1 MRPPVRA
8 VLAVAAVVAVV
19 LGLLRLDLWGRITVE
34 SMRALVDAWQP
45 LGPLVFIAVFITG
58 FFIPG
63 PEIVLVALG
72 GVLFGA
78 IWGFVYSWIASVAGT
93 ALAFLLVRYTAQ
105 AWVQRALRDRLPRL
119 RALDDRLA
127 RHGVVT
133 VVVLRLLLFLAPP
146 LNWALG
152 ASRVGTADYV
162 LGTAL
167 GIVPGIGLTVYLAD
181 RVTDAGSTT
190 ELLTVE
196 ILGPA
201 IVLAILLVSGAA
213 IGHRLFRAGSARR
226 QRDPGGQANRRTAGE
241 RSGEHSGVDVR
252 DQRARGAGRTQ
263 AEEPRQR
270 IH

>member
-1 MRPPVRA
+1 MRRPVRA
-8 VLAVAAVVAVV
+8 VLTVGAVVVVAVA
-19 LGLLRLDLWGRITVE
+19 LWRLDLWGRVDVE
-34 SMRALVDAWQP
+34 SMRALVDAWEP
-45 LGPLVFIAVFITG
+45 LGPLVFIAIFVAG

-72 GVLFGA
+72 GVLFGTT
-78 IWGFVYSWIASVAGT
+78 WGFVYSWVASLVGT
-93 ALAFLLVRYTAQ
+93 AAVFLLVRYAAQ
-105 AWVQRALRDRLPRL
+105 AWVQQAMRDRLPRL
-119 RALDDRLA
+119 RALDQRLE

-133 VVVLRLLLFLAPP
+133 VLVLRLLLFLAPP

-152 ASRVGTADYV
+152 ASRVRTADYV

-181 RVTDAGSTT
+181 RVTGAGSAT

-201 IVLAILLVSGAA
+201 IALAILIVAGVVV
-213 IGHRLFRAGSARR
+213 GRRLLRGSARGKHAAGR
-226 QRDPGGQANRRTAGE
+226 QPDGRTAGQGAQLE
-241 RSGEHSGVDVR
+241 VR
-252 DQRARGAGRTQ
+252 HHRARGGGRPH

-270 IH
+270 LD

>member
-1 MRPPVRA
+1 
-8 VLAVAAVVAVV
+8 
-19 LGLLRLDLWGRITVE
+19 TH
-34 SMRALVDAWQP
+34 LV
-45 LGPLVFIAVFITG
+45 
-58 FFIPG
+58 
-63 PEIVLVALG
+63 
-72 GVLFGA
+72 
-78 IWGFVYSWIASVAGT
+78 S
-93 ALAFLLVRYTAQ
+93 LLVRYTAQ

-181 RVTDAGSTT
+181 RVTDAGWTT

-213 IGHRLFRAGSARR
+213 IGQRLFRGSARR
-226 QRDPGGQANRRTAGE
+226 QRDPGGQANRRAAGE
-241 RSGEHSGVDVR
+241 RSGEHSGVGVR
-252 DQRARGAGRTQ
+252 DHRARGAGRRQ
-263 AEEPRQR
+263 A
-270 IH
+270 

>member
-1 MRPPVRA
+1 MRRPVRA
-8 VLAVAAVVAVV
+8 ILAAAAVVALVV
-19 LGLLRLDLWGRITVE
+19 GLWRLDLWGHVTVE
-34 SMRALVDAWQP
+34 SMRALVDAWEP
-45 LGPLVFIAVFITG
+45 LGPLVFIAVFIAG

-78 IWGFVYSWIASVAGT
+78 MWGFVYSWIASFLGT
-93 ALAFLLVRYTAQ
+93 ALVFLLVRYTAQ

-119 RALDDRLA
+119 RALDDRLE
-127 RHGVVT
+127 RHGLVT
-133 VVVLRLLLFLAPP
+133 VIVLRLSLFLAPP

-152 ASRVGTADYV
+152 ASRVRTADYV

-167 GIVPGIGLTVYLAD
+167 GIVPGIGLTVYLSD

-213 IGHRLFRAGSARR
+213 LGQQLLRGSAGRR
-226 QRDPGGQANRRTAGE
+226 RDPGGQANRRAASE
-241 RSGEHSGVDVR
+241 RSGEHSGIDVR
-252 DQRARGAGRTQ
+252 DHRARRARRTQ